1 MSTPYECQKFGRNLV
16 WPRAGF
22 ELGGAVTLT
31 ANTTLT
37 TGSPRLNYLDASGG
51 AFTVTLP
58 GTGSGVYEGYTI
70 YLSENVG
77 SATAVTVSGGGL
89 LINGAA
95 SLLLTS
101 PYAQREI
108 RFNGTMYVVRD
119 GVN

>member
-1 MSTPYECQKFGRNLV
+1 MATPFECRKYGRNLILPCPGV
-16 WPRAGF
+16 

-37 TGSPRLNYLDASGG
+37 TGSPRYNQYDASGG
-51 AFTVTLP
+51 SFVITLP
-58 GTGSGVYEGYTI
+58 GTVSGAYEGFTV
-70 YLSENVG
+70 YLSEIAG
-77 SATAVTVSGGGL
+77 SANAVTVSGGGY

-108 RFNGTMYVVRD
+108 RFNGTAYIVRD